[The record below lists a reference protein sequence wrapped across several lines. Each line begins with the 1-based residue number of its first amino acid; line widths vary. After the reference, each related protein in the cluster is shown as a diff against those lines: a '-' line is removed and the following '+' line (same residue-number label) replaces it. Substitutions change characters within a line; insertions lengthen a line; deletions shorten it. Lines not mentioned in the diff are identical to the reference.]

1 LERLYNQTVLPVGTD
16 HAGSAAGD
24 GTMAGGH
31 GPLERT
37 SAYWHWLLNRR
48 GYDQLYVALDGPQ
61 QLELGEISTRIVGY
75 AVTRGEQILELM
87 AAPDCPRAAVE
98 LLARCCGDAIEHD
111 RHCVLL
117 HAPPW
122 SPLFEIFDE
131 AGGCGPPR
139 AAEREVYMMR
149 ILDPLELL
157 RRLCDQF
164 EQRAAAA
171 HLSRPLD
178 LGLLREGQKFQLELG
193 RDGVAATSQ
202 RLGRSYLRLNVA
214 DFTRLVFGQLDW
226 EAALAD
232 GRLECSTA
240 LAREAG
246 RALFPAIPLW
256 RPPWDDSP
264 AIADQIAEAE

>member
-1 LERLYNQTVLPVGTD
+1 
-16 HAGSAAGD
+16 
-24 GTMAGGH
+24 M
-31 GPLERT
+31 
-37 SAYWHWLLNRR
+37 
-48 GYDQLYVALDGPQ
+48 ALDGPQ

-149 ILDPLELL
+149 LLDPLELL

-164 EQRAAAA
+164 EQRATAA
-171 HLSRPLD
+171 HLCAARP
-178 LGLLREGQKFQLELG
+178 GLAPGRAKVPIGTGPGRRRRHVATARPQLL
-193 RDGVAATSQ
+193 AAE
-202 RLGRSYLRLNVA
+202 R
-214 DFTRLVFGQLDW
+214 
-226 EAALAD
+226 
-232 GRLECSTA
+232 GRLYATGLGAASTGKRPSSTA
-240 LAREAG
+240 GWNVPRRWPARPA
-246 RALFPAIPLW
+246 ACCFPRFPCGA
-256 RPPWDDSP
+256 PPWDNAP
-264 AIADQIAEAE
+264 AIADQIAEGE